1 MLPKPIKPRAPDV
14 SISDHAHERWLERA
28 AGRRPKKRTALAAMV
43 ERRLYEHLRTK
54 GIATVGLAV
63 TLDVGGGIAA
73 ELLLTEMGWICRT
86 FIYIKDAS

>member
-1 MLPKPIKPRAPDV
+1 MPKPIKPRAPDV

-28 AGRRPKKRTALAAMV
+28 AGRKPKKRTALAAMV
-43 ERRLYEHLRTK
+43 ERRLYDHLRTK

-73 ELLLTEMGWICRT
+73 ELILTGAGWVCRT